1 MVGFIGLLKCR
12 FYYGIID
19 AERKTGENTM
29 GANILGVDYVPH
41 ANAVR
46 ITFITGIIVFTV
58 CWFTARA
65 LICFFRK
72 RFDIKHEALLILV
85 YINLAVLFRIT
96 FFPLY
101 HDESGSIQPL
111 IFDTGD
117 IFPLNINLVPF
128 QNIFDFSTTK
138 DMLINIVGN
147 ITMFIPTGIIL
158 PMIYKK
164 LRSFPRTTL
173 AGGLIS
179 LSIEIIQLP
188 FCERTSDIND
198 LILNTL
204 GVVLGYGIYAS
215 ARRLARKA

>member
-41 ANAVR
+41 ADAVQISFVTSVIIFT
-46 ITFITGIIVFTV
+46 ITCFA
-58 CWFTARA
+58 ARA

-72 RFDIKHEALLILV
+72 RFDIKHEALLMLM

-96 FFPLY
+96 FCPLY
-101 HDESGSIQPL
+101 HDGSGSIQPL

-128 QNIFDFSTTK
+128 QNMFDFSTTK

-164 LRSFPRTTL
+164 LRSFPGTAL